1 MFWVINIYMKK
12 CAQWLIKSILE
23 IKKKKKKDA
32 DDEQKGAE
40 YRHVYSHRYY
50 NIAYYYVK
58 PRFRVC
64 RSVSK
69 KPPIQMFLDDMEWK
83 SVS

>member
-1 MFWVINIYMKK
+1 MQTMNRKVLNI
-12 CAQWLIKSILE
+12 
-23 IKKKKKKDA
+23 
-32 DDEQKGAE
+32 
-40 YRHVYSHRYY
+40 HVYSHRYY

-69 KPPIQMFLDDMEWK
+69 KPPIQMFLDDME
-83 SVS
+83 

>member
-1 MFWVINIYMKK
+1 MNRKVLNIDMFTPI
-12 CAQWLIKSILE
+12 
-23 IKKKKKKDA
+23 D
-32 DDEQKGAE
+32 
-40 YRHVYSHRYY
+40 Y

-69 KPPIQMFLDDMEWK
+69 KPPIQMFLDDME
-83 SVS
+83 